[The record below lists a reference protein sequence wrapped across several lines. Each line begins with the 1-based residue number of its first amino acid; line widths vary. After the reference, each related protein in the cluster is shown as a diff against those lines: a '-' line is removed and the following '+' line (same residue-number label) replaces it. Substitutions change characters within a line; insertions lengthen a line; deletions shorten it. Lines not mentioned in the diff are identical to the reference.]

1 MDESIFLCARVAGEV
16 VATQEESGAVTG
28 INRLQV
34 ALARQDLDA
43 QWQCRVHSP
52 ALPSSL
58 VANLRIDVHGKPVF
72 LFCLFRIWPCKMV
85 TSLVTT
91 LIHYQNTGKF
101 GQGENEIRF

>member
-1 MDESIFLCARVAGEV
+1 MDESIFLCVRVAGEV

-72 LFCLFRIWPCKMV
+72 FVLSFSHLAVQNGHITCHHFDPLSKHGQIWPR
-85 TSLVTT
+85 
-91 LIHYQNTGKF
+91 GK
-101 GQGENEIRF
+101 